1 MHAKICTKSNMSE
14 QIDLQEIYGLCLV
27 EMTMFRNLGVP
38 RILQWRGFTG
48 VDPGSLKKG
57 AEQGG
62 LGFPSPR
69 S

>member
-1 MHAKICTKSNMSE
+1 MRQNLAQSLEVNMHAKICTKSNMSE

-48 VDPGSLKKG
+48 LIQEV
-57 AEQGG
+57 
-62 LGFPSPR
+62 
-69 S
+69 